1 MKQTRILSYFNQD
14 LFAINHDLQLLR
26 QIMVKP
32 IILVV
37 AAIPAI
43 VAILI
48 AIPLITKSDIPYS
61 ASNSNDVIEIEYS
74 HYQLKKI
81 SFGVTERIGSQK
93 TEILL
98 IKNNGDM
105 KYTVT
110 ENDYPKPDIVS
121 HLDEQKLN
129 KLKALIKETG
139 FMSIPS
145 ESFPIR
151 ENVTDFQKSNIK
163 ITLNGK
169 INQISWPEQNA
180 TDKFIPPIISM
191 VESQLDKIAEQISE

>member
-1 MKQTRILSYFNQD
+1 
-14 LFAINHDLQLLR
+14 
-26 QIMVKP
+26 MVKP
-32 IILVV
+32 IILVI

-43 VAILI
+43 IAILI

-61 ASNSNDVIEIEYS
+61 AANPIDVVEIEYTK
-74 HYQLKKI
+74 HQLKKI
-81 SFGVTERIGSQK
+81 SFGVTERIGAQK

-98 IKNNGDM
+98 IQNNGEI

-110 ENDYPKPDIVS
+110 EDGYPKPDVKS
-121 HLDEQKLN
+121 NLDDQTLR

-139 FMSIPS
+139 FISIPS

-151 ENVTDFQKSNIK
+151 DNVTDFQKSNIK
-163 ITLNGK
+163 ITLNGRV
-169 INQISWPEQNA
+169 NQISWPEQNA

>member
-1 MKQTRILSYFNQD
+1 
-14 LFAINHDLQLLR
+14 
-26 QIMVKP
+26 MVKP
-32 IILVV
+32 IVLVI

-43 VAILI
+43 IAILI

-61 ASNSNDVIEIEYS
+61 AANPNDVIEIEYTK
-74 HYQLKKI
+74 HQLKKI
-81 SFGVTERIGSQK
+81 SFGVTERIGAQK

-98 IKNNGDM
+98 IKNNGEI

-110 ENDYPKPDIVS
+110 EDSYPKPDVKS
-121 HLDEQKLN
+121 HLDDQTLR

-139 FMSIPS
+139 FISIPS

-151 ENVTDFQKSNIK
+151 DNVTDFQKSNIK
-163 ITLNGK
+163 ITLNGRV
-169 INQISWPEQNA
+169 NQINWPEQNA

>member
-1 MKQTRILSYFNQD
+1 
-14 LFAINHDLQLLR
+14 
-26 QIMVKP
+26 MVKP
-32 IILVV
+32 IILVI

-61 ASNSNDVIEIEYS
+61 AANPNDIVEIEYTK
-74 HYQLKKI
+74 HQLKKI
-81 SFGVTERIGSQK
+81 SFGVTERIGAQK

-98 IKNNGDM
+98 IQNNGEI

-110 ENDYPKPDIVS
+110 EDGYPKPDVKS
-121 HLDEQKLN
+121 NLDDQTLR

-139 FMSIPS
+139 FISIPS

-151 ENVTDFQKSNIK
+151 DNVTDFQKSNIK
-163 ITLNGK
+163 ITLNGRV
-169 INQISWPEQNA
+169 NQINWPEQNA

-191 VESQLDKIAEQISE
+191 VESQLDKIVEQISE